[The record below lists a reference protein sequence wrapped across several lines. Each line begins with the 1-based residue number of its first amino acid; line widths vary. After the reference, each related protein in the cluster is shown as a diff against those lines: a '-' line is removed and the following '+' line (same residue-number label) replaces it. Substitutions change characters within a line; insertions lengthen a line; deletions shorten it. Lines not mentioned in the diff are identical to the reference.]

1 MNEPG
6 DSKQSMGRVMVDT
19 TGLLA
24 LGIAPALPSS
34 FKVRGHD
41 RVMLDHDVGR
51 REKARGVGPIE
62 SSIPAYGWGGME
74 KGVKRSRMNDWCG
87 L

>member
-1 MNEPG
+1 ME
-6 DSKQSMGRVMVDT
+6 RAMVEAI
-19 TGLLA
+19 GLLA
-24 LGIAPALPSS
+24 LGVTPALPSS

-51 REKARGVGPIE
+51 RETARGAGPIE
-62 SSIPAYGWGGME
+62 SSIPAYDWGGTE

-87 L
+87 F